1 MLSFFLVACGDDEP
15 KNPVFEIFVKTA
27 NPGTEITIDK
37 TDCGVSINGEEQN
50 VQIAMVGNY
59 DSFDVSD
66 DVPDWISV
74 NKNGLITLHIFEYKS
89 DENDMRSATIDFT
102 VFKGN
107 KTTEGHI
114 FVHQYALKSNID
126 FWKS

>member
-1 MLSFFLVACGDDEP
+1 
-15 KNPVFEIFVKTA
+15 
-27 NPGTEITIDK
+27 
-37 TDCGVSINGEEQN
+37 
-50 VQIAMVGNY
+50 MVGNY

-126 FWKS
+126 F